1 MAMSAGE
8 RDRRLHNNRKAAK
21 DTLLEY
27 YSKQF
32 DRAMNE
38 FEAAISRGD
47 AMTAANTFMTATATN
62 NLLKDI
68 ENFTNQR

>member
-1 MAMSAGE
+1 MSAGE
-8 RDRRLHNNRKAAK
+8 RDRRLHNNRKAAT
-21 DTLLEY
+21 DILSEY

-32 DRAMNE
+32 ARAMNE

-62 NLLKDI
+62 SLLKDI
-68 ENFTNQR
+68 ENLPDQK